1 MAASRGEM
9 PFLDHLEELRS
20 RLIKTLVAVIVGFG
34 AGLWIVQRFQFVS
47 LLKEPIAPYL
57 IDGRLTILSPTEP
70 VMIVLKLSLLIGLVL
85 SSPFL
90 LYQVWGFLS
99 PALYE
104 KERRA
109 FVPALIVGTLLFI
122 IGAGLGYVF
131 VVPQALRVLFSFQTE
146 ALQPMITYDAYFSFV
161 LQILVGLG
169 LSFEI
174 PLVITILAGFGLIT
188 PAALN
193 RFRRFEIV
201 LAFAAGALLSPG
213 ADVLSMLMMTFPIL
227 LLYEVGVAG
236 AIVMH
241 RRRLRR
247 AASAAVAG
255 LVALARWGTPAQA
268 QDPQVRDRPAK
279 AVPKQTTPGAPGAPG
294 AAPATPE
301 DSLALA
307 KVQGGQAVDTAA
319 ARRLGL
325 PTAPVFPFPDP
336 DSTMQ
341 SLLLRQRY
349 VVTRY
354 RADSVTLFAQDKRIL
369 MTGEARTER
378 EGATLEAGEIDYQ
391 DAKGMLDARGSPMLF
406 SEGNIM
412 VGKEIR
418 YYTDSKRGVVTGA
431 LTSFDQGGT
440 EWFLRGSIAQ
450 DSSSRRIYA
459 QSSEITS
466 CDLPDPHYHFSAGE
480 VKWISGTVM
489 VARPTVLYV
498 RDVPVMWLPFVFQDG
513 RPDRHSGILI
523 PRIGINDVVRS
534 SSTYNRQITNL
545 GYYWATSDY
554 FDLTARFDWL
564 DNRYSTLA
572 VLGRYRWL
580 DRFTTG
586 SIGLSRQWASDGG
599 RSTGVIWDHHQ
610 IFSLNSS
617 VNLSLNY
624 VTNSSIVRNNAIDP
638 LLTTQQI
645 TSALNYTH
653 RYGWGTLTLGGNL
666 RQNLE
671 NNSLTSQLPA
681 ITLSPKPVNI
691 GSHVTWSPGLSFATE
706 WQQKQLL
713 GAPDTLVL
721 VGGVVD
727 TVRTTFNARATTFS
741 LETPFRIGNFNWR
754 NSIRFTDAEDT
765 KRTTRKTYVPD
776 PDNPGDSVL
785 VSTTYGGTYTS
796 GLNWDTGINLP
807 LLFRGSWKLQPSVGV
822 TNVVGG
828 QPYLV
833 RNETT
838 NGEWVAQSKR
848 FAFNISSNPTFFGFY
863 PGFAGFQ
870 RIRHSFS
877 PVITYAMAPA
887 ADIPLDFAVATDYR
901 RAGAIS
907 LTSPRTE
914 LLAFGLN
921 QNIEGKKLNPGADS
935 AGQDGGK
942 KQRVLSIVTSP
953 IGYDFE
959 QAKEPGRT
967 GWITPSLT
975 NSFQSDLLPGFNLA
989 ITHSL
994 WDGPVGYDSTSFDF
1008 ALQQVGLS
1016 FAVSSATFAPLLRL
1030 FGLSAPAP
1038 GAAADSDIRG
1048 YVADS
1053 YRPVRPGPE
1062 AIYGNNF
1069 GSTPLGRAFRANV
1082 SYTYQKLD
1090 RAGIAQS
1097 NIGFNTTFSP
1107 TPLWG
1112 LSWSTQYNVTAG
1124 TFESQIIRLER
1135 ELHEWRAGFNFVRN
1149 PNGNV
1154 TLYFSISLTDLP
1166 EMKLDYNQ

>member
-1 MAASRGEM
+1 MAVPRGEM

-20 RLIKTLVAVIVGFG
+20 RLIKALVAVIVAFG

-47 LLKEPIAPYL
+47 LLKAPIAPYL
-57 IDGRLTILSPTEP
+57 TGGRLTVLSPTEP

-85 SSPFL
+85 ASPFL
-90 LYQVWGFLS
+90 LYQVWAFLS

-104 KERRA
+104 RERRA
-109 FVPALIVGTLLFI
+109 FIPALLVGTLLFI
-122 IGAGLGYVF
+122 TGAVLGYAF
-131 VVPQALRVLFSFQTE
+131 VVPQALRVLFSFQSE

-161 LQILVGLG
+161 LQILIGLG

-174 PLVITILAGFGLIT
+174 PLVITILAAFGLIT

-247 AASAAVAG
+247 AAVAG
-255 LVALARWGTPAQA
+255 LVALALWGAPAEA
-268 QDPQVRDRPAK
+268 QDPTLPARPDKGMADS
-279 AVPKQTTPGAPGAPG
+279 AARAAPRMAPGDS
-294 AAPATPE
+294 AARARV
-301 DSLALA
+301 A
-307 KVQGGQAVDTAA
+307 GGQAVDTAA

-325 PTAPVFPFPDP
+325 PTAPVFPFPAP

-341 SLLLRQRY
+341 LLLQRPGY

-354 RADSVTLFAQDKRIL
+354 RADSVTLFADQKRIL
-369 MTGEARTER
+369 MVGEARTER

-391 DAKGMLDARGSPMLF
+391 DAMGMLDARGSPMLF
-406 SEGNIM
+406 SEGNIL
-412 VGKEIR
+412 VGREIR
-418 YYTDSKRGVVTGA
+418 YYTDSKRGVVNGA
-431 LTSFDQGGT
+431 LTSFEQGGA

-450 DSSSRRIYA
+450 DSSSKRIYA
-459 QSSEITS
+459 ASSEITS
-466 CDLPDPHYHFSAGE
+466 CNLPDPHYHFSAGE
-480 VKWISGTVM
+480 VKWISGTIM

-513 RPDRHSGILI
+513 RPDRHSGILV
-523 PRIGINDVVRS
+523 PRIGINDVVRTS
-534 SSTYNRQITNL
+534 QKYNRQITNI
-545 GYYWATSDY
+545 GYYWAASDY
-554 FDLTARFDWL
+554 FDMTVRFDWL

-580 DRFTTG
+580 DRFTEG
-586 SIGLSRQWASDGG
+586 SIGFSRQWAAEGG
-599 RSTGVIWDHHQ
+599 RSTGVIWDHRQ
-610 IFSLNSS
+610 VFSLNSS
-617 VNLSLNY
+617 LNLSLNY

-666 RQNLE
+666 RQNIE

-691 GSHVTWSPGLSFATE
+691 GSNVTWSPGLSFTTE
-706 WQQKQLL
+706 WQRKQPLSPPTTVTL
-713 GAPDTLVL
+713 PSGATDTLAN
-721 VGGVVD
+721 
-727 TVRTTFNARATTFS
+727 TFNARATTFS
-741 LETPFRIGNFNWR
+741 LETPLRIGSFNWR
-754 NSIRFTDAEDT
+754 NSVRVTDQERDVPSLSGVW
-765 KRTTRKTYVPD
+765 VPD
-776 PDNPGDSVL
+776 TANPGDSVF
-785 VSTTYGGTYTS
+785 VTQAYSGTYST
-796 GLNWDTGINLP
+796 GLDWDTGINLP

-822 TNVVGG
+822 TNVASG

-833 RNETT
+833 RNQTT
-838 NGEWVAQSKR
+838 NGEWVAQAKR
-848 FAFNISSNPTFFGFY
+848 FAFNISASPTFFGFY

-870 RIRHSFS
+870 RVRHSFT
-877 PVITYAMAPA
+877 PVISYSMAPEA
-887 ADIPLDFAVATDYR
+887 AIPEDFALAT
-901 RAGAIS
+901 RAVGTRTLQ

-914 LLAFGLN
+914 RLSIGLN
-921 QNIEGKKLNPGADS
+921 QNIEGKKLAPGADS
-935 AGQDGGK
+935 TAEGAGQ
-942 KQRVLSIVTSP
+942 KQRMLSITTSP
-953 IGYDFE
+953 VGYDFE
-959 QAKEPGRT
+959 QAQEPGRT
-967 GWITPSLT
+967 GWTTQSLT
-975 NSFQSDLLPGFNLA
+975 NSFQSDLLPGFNLSV
-989 ITHSL
+989 THDL
-994 WDGPVGYDSTSFDF
+994 WNGPVGYDSTAFDF
-1008 ALQQVGLS
+1008 SLQQIGLS

-1030 FGLSAPAP
+1030 FGLASPSATP
-1038 GAAADSDIRG
+1038 GAEPDQRG
-1048 YVADS
+1048 YVADT

-1069 GSTPLGRAFRANV
+1069 GPTPLGKAFRANV
-1082 SYTYQKLD
+1082 SYTYQKSRTGGLT
-1090 RAGIAQS
+1090 QS

-1112 LSWSTQYNVTAG
+1112 VSWSTQYNVTDG

>member
-1 MAASRGEM
+1 MAVPRGEM

-20 RLIKTLVAVIVGFG
+20 RLIKALVAVIVAFG

-47 LLKEPIAPYL
+47 LLKAPIAPYL
-57 IDGRLTILSPTEP
+57 TGGRLTVLSPTEP

-85 SSPFL
+85 ASPFL
-90 LYQVWGFLS
+90 LYQIWAFLS

-104 KERRA
+104 RERRA
-109 FVPALIVGTLLFI
+109 FIPALLVGTLLFI
-122 IGAGLGYVF
+122 TGATLGYVF

-161 LQILVGLG
+161 LQILIGLG

-174 PLVITILAGFGLIT
+174 PLVITILAAFGLIT

-247 AASAAVAG
+247 AAAAAAAG
-255 LVALARWGTPAQA
+255 LIALALW
-268 QDPQVRDRPAK
+268 
-279 AVPKQTTPGAPGAPG
+279 GAPLEAQNPTLPSRPPKGMADSAVRATPG
-294 AAPATPE
+294 AAPG
-301 DSLALA
+301 DSAALA
-307 KVQGGQAVDTAA
+307 RVEGGQPVDTAA

-325 PTAPVFPFPDP
+325 PTAPVFPFPAP

-341 SLLLRQRY
+341 FLLQRPGY

-354 RADSVTLFAQDKRIL
+354 RADSVTLFADQKRIL
-369 MTGEARTER
+369 MVGDARTER

-391 DAKGMLDARGSPMLF
+391 DAMGMLDARGSPMLF
-406 SEGNIM
+406 SEGNIL

-418 YYTDSKRGVVTGA
+418 YYTESKRGVVNGA
-431 LTSFDQGGT
+431 LTSFDQGGA

-450 DSSSRRIYA
+450 DSSSKRIYA
-459 QSSEITS
+459 ASSEITS
-466 CDLPDPHYHFSAGE
+466 CNLPDPHYHFSAGE

-513 RPDRHSGILI
+513 RPDRHSGILV
-523 PRIGINDVVRS
+523 PRIGFNDVVRTS
-534 SSTYNRQITNL
+534 QSYKRQITNI
-545 GYYWATSDY
+545 GYYWAASDY
-554 FDLTARFDWL
+554 FDMTVRFDWL
-564 DNRYSTLA
+564 DQRYSTLA

-580 DRFTTG
+580 DRFTNG
-586 SIGLSRQWASDGG
+586 SIGFSRQWASEGG
-599 RSTGVIWDHHQ
+599 RSTGIIWDHHQ
-610 IFSLNSS
+610 VFSLNSS
-617 VNLSLNY
+617 INLSLNY

-666 RQNLE
+666 RQNIE

-691 GSHVTWSPGLSFATE
+691 GANVTWSPGLSFTTE
-706 WQQKQLL
+706 WQRKQPLSPPTVVTL
-713 GAPDTLVL
+713 PSGAVDTLAN
-721 VGGVVD
+721 
-727 TVRTTFNARATTFS
+727 TFNARATTFS
-741 LETPFRIGNFNWR
+741 LETPLRIGSFNWR
-754 NSIRFTDAEDT
+754 NSVRVTDQERDVPSLSGVW
-765 KRTTRKTYVPD
+765 VPD
-776 PDNPGDSVL
+776 TANPGDSVF
-785 VSTTYGGTYTS
+785 VTQTYSGTYST
-796 GLNWDTGINLP
+796 GLDWDTGINLP

-822 TNVVGG
+822 ANVASG

-833 RNETT
+833 RNQTT

-848 FAFNISSNPTFFGFY
+848 VAFNISASPTFFGFY

-870 RIRHSFS
+870 RVRHSFT
-877 PVITYAMAPA
+877 PVISYSLSPEA
-887 ADIPLDFAVATDYR
+887 AIPEDFALATQTVGTR
-901 RAGAIS
+901 TLQ

-914 LLAFGLN
+914 RLSIGLN
-921 QNIEGKKLNPGADS
+921 QNIEGKKLAAGADS
-935 AGQDGGK
+935 TAEGAGR
-942 KQRVLSIVTSP
+942 KQRVLSITTSP
-953 IGYDFE
+953 VGYDFE
-959 QAKEPGRT
+959 QAKEPGRN
-967 GWITPSLT
+967 GWTTQSLT

-989 ITHSL
+989 ITHDL
-994 WDGPVGYDSTSFDF
+994 WNGPVGYDSSSFDF
-1008 ALQQVGLS
+1008 ALQQIGLS

-1030 FGLSAPAP
+1030 FGLATPSARP
-1038 GAAADSDIRG
+1038 GAEPDQGG
-1048 YVADS
+1048 YVADT

-1062 AIYGNNF
+1062 AIYGNNL
-1069 GSTPLGRAFRANV
+1069 GPTPLGRAFRANV
-1082 SYTYQKLD
+1082 SYTYQKSRVGGLT
-1090 RAGIAQS
+1090 QS

-1112 LSWSTQYNVTAG
+1112 VSWSTQYNVTDG